1 MCTAP
6 TLVPVFHRLN
16 RTEYQN
22 SVNGLLGIALPLR
35 DDLPADAMVNG
46 FDNNADTAVSA
57 TLLQKYLTAN
67 QRAVEAALASPTAK
81 AQLIPCVPETDT
93 ACARKVMTAFL
104 PKAFRRPVLPS
115 EIDEYLKYVTV
126 CSSNATAGIGCAI
139 EAALLSSKFLFRTE
153 LLNGAQ
159 SQAATCAEA
168 VPFAAASSANL
179 SAYALASRLSY
190 LMWSSA
196 PDQELLDLA
205 AKGTLGDPAV
215 LAAQVERMLTP
226 TVAAKYARP
235 FTESLATQWLQLEAV
250 ASAAP
255 SKVLFPSFDE
265 ALRTAMQDEA
275 KLFFSDVMLQNRSVL
290 DLIRTN
296 FTFVNARLATHY
308 GLAGVTGT
316 NMRKV
321 DTAGAARG
329 GILTQGSFLTGTSSS
344 ENTSIVLRA
353 KWVLTNLLCTSLSA
367 PPPGAADSVP
377 PPDPGLGLTN
387 RESLQFRTGN
397 APCNGCHNVLNPIG
411 FGLEKFDA
419 VGAARTLDKGKTID
433 SSGELPGGL
442 KFNDTDEL
450 LALLKAD
457 ERFPACFTKK
467 LLTYALGRS
476 MEVSCDDEAVKA
488 LAAEF
493 KADGFQMKNHIMRI
507 VKSDLFRTARRR

>member
-1 MCTAP
+1 
-6 TLVPVFHRLN
+6 
-16 RTEYQN
+16 
-22 SVNGLLGIALPLR
+22 
-35 DDLPADAMVNG
+35 
-46 FDNNADTAVSA
+46 
-57 TLLQKYLTAN
+57 
-67 QRAVEAALASPTAK
+67 
-81 AQLIPCVPETDT
+81 
-93 ACARKVMTAFL
+93 
-104 PKAFRRPVLPS
+104 
-115 EIDEYLKYVTV
+115 
-126 CSSNATAGIGCAI
+126 SSNATAGIGCAL
-139 EAALLSSKFLFRTE
+139 EAALLSPKFLFRTE
-153 LLNGAQ
+153 LLNGAP

-168 VPFAAASSANL
+168 APFVASASASLSSYTLAA
-179 SAYALASRLSY
+179 RLSY
-190 LMWSSA
+190 LLWSSG
-196 PDQELLDLA
+196 PDPELFDLA
-205 AKGTLGDPAV
+205 AKGTLGDAAV
-215 LAAQVERMLTP
+215 LTAQVERMLTP
-226 TVAAKYARP
+226 TVAAKYVRP

-265 ALRTAMQDEA
+265 ALRSAMQDEA
-275 KLFFSDVMLQNRSVL
+275 KLFFSDVLLQNRSAL

-296 FTFVNARLATHY
+296 FTFANARLATHY

-321 DTAGAARG
+321 DTTGVERG

-397 APCNGCHNVLNPIG
+397 APCNGCHNILNPIG

-419 VGAARTLDKGKTID
+419 IGASRALDKGKPID
-433 SSGELPGGL
+433 TTGELPGGL
-442 KFNDTDEL
+442 KFNNTDEL

-457 ERFPACFTKK
+457 ERFPSCFTKK